1 MSSAMYVAKTG
12 LDAQQNRMAV
22 ISNNLANVNTTGFK
36 KDRANFET
44 LLYQTVRAAGALTS
58 AETELA
64 SGFTVGTGVRVINS
78 DKSYSQGNLQMTDN
92 ALDIAIDGAG
102 FFQVLLPDGTIKY
115 TRDGTFTRSS
125 EGNLT
130 TSSGYEVQPV
140 INVPDD
146 ALGIS
151 VSSDGIVA
159 ARLPGQTEEQELGQL
174 ELANF
179 PNVRGLAPLGENFL
193 AETVASGAPILSV
206 PAENGLGKLVQGALE
221 ASNVNV
227 IEELVAMIETQRS
240 YELNSK
246 AIQSID
252 QMMQF
257 ISNNL

>member
-12 LDAQQNRMAV
+12 LDAQQNRMNV

-44 LLYQTVRAAGALTS
+44 LLYQTVRAAGSQTS
-58 AETELA
+58 ADTELA
-64 SGFTVGTGVRVINS
+64 SGFTVGTGVRIVNS
-78 DKSYSQGNLQMTDN
+78 DKSYMQGNLQMTEN
-92 ALDIAIDGAG
+92 ALDLAIDGGG
-102 FFQVLLPDGTIKY
+102 FFQVLMPDGSISY

-125 EGNLT
+125 EGILT
-130 TSSGYEVQPV
+130 TSSGYEVQPT
-140 INVPDD
+140 INIPED

-159 ARLPGQTEEQELGQL
+159 VRLPGQTEESEVGQL

-179 PNVRGLAPLGENFL
+179 PNIRGLAPRGENFVT
-193 AETVASGAPILSV
+193 ETEASGAPILSV
-206 PAENGLGKLVQGALE
+206 PAENGLGKVVQGALE

-227 IEELVAMIETQRS
+227 IEELVAMIETQRA
-240 YELNSK
+240 YEINSK
-246 AIQSID
+246 AISSID

-257 ISNNL
+257 VSNNL